1 MAEPTFVKVQDLMKM
16 LRIGKSTAYKLMSE
30 LNAELKEKGY
40 KTFAGRVPRSYVIK
54 RCVGA

>member
-16 LRIGKSTAYKLMSE
+16 LRIGKSTAYKLIGE
-30 LNAELKEKGY
+30 LNAELKAKGY

-54 RCVGA
+54 RCVGS